1 MSFRG
6 AGRNYLND
14 ENIQSC
20 YTSYKKKMESN
31 NENLLLEEIDRLE
44 KAKEIDH
51 KLLDKKR
58 NDLQEIRNKKME
70 GVKIRSRVRW
80 ISDGEK
86 VTKYFCNLEKRN
98 FVSKCMNS
106 LKNSKGET
114 ISDQSEILNETRQFY
129 KKLYARKDRNSTD
142 LETLLSDYNVPRLC
156 ESEKNK
162 LEGPITYSE
171 LLYCLKKTSNNTS
184 PGFDGFT

>member
-1 MSFRG
+1 
-6 AGRNYLND
+6 
-14 ENIQSC
+14 
-20 YTSYKKKMESN
+20 
-31 NENLLLEEIDRLE
+31 
-44 KAKEIDH
+44 
-51 KLLDKKR
+51 
-58 NDLQEIRNKKME
+58 ME

-106 LKNSKGET
+106 LKNNKGEI

-129 KKLYARKDRNSTD
+129 KKLYAKKDRDGTD
-142 LETLLSDYNVPRLC
+142 LETLLSDHNIPRLC
-156 ESEKNK
+156 ESDKNK

-184 PGFDGFT
+184 PGFDGFTYEFFKFF